1 MYSYRSITFLITCY
15 TAIKELHFRRDDTA
29 MDAALFIF
37 LFQRLAFDDGVNL
50 ETINKA
56 KSMSKSLP
64 KNAVEIA
71 EPFQC

>member
-1 MYSYRSITFLITCY
+1 MTPRWMLPSL
-15 TAIKELHFRRDDTA
+15 
-29 MDAALFIF
+29 IF